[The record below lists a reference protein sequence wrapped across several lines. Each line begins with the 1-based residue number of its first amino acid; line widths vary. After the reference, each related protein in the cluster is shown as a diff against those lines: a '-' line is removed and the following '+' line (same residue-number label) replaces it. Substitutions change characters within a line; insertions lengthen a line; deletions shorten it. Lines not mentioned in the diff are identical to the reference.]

1 MDEIAFEIINDA
13 IFSKTIS
20 SNKLGKISRR
30 LQNSNIY
37 LPILKKSAPL
47 TPFPLLLFS
56 WSLMKVS
63 YLLLILITVTLAGTL
78 FFGIGPLLGNL
89 HDFSPTDPIKIEVVS
104 FSAGDRYND
113 SLRFQDNILILR
125 HAGGS
130 PVSLDAVSIQITGK
144 GNVYSGI
151 PGSGGR
157 MIYGDVL
164 VYYEHINS
172 SRKNS
177 GFVRNNRETLRDG
190 LWSPGEILILTG
202 NDSLNSTVSSV
213 FASVNGNSDTSN
225 NYGFSSNQTLEI
237 RIYQK
242 NRAGNPRL
250 VLKKEAAV

>member
-1 MDEIAFEIINDA
+1 MQV
-13 IFSKTIS
+13 S
-20 SNKLGKISRR
+20 S
-30 LQNSNIY
+30 
-37 LPILKKSAPL
+37 
-47 TPFPLLLFS
+47 
-56 WSLMKVS
+56 
-63 YLLLILITVTLAGTL
+63 LLLILITISLAGAL
-78 FFGIGPLLGNL
+78 FLGVGPLLGNL
-89 HDFSPTDPIKIEVVS
+89 HDFSPAAPIKIEVVS

-130 PVSLDAVSIQITGK
+130 SVSLDAISIQITGK

-172 SRKNS
+172 NRKNS
-177 GFVRNNRETLRDG
+177 DFGRNNRETLRDG
-190 LWSPGEILILTG
+190 FWSPGERLVLTG
-202 NDSLNSTVSSV
+202 NDSLNTTVSSV
-213 FASVNGNSDTSN
+213 FASANGNSETSN

-237 RIYQK
+237 QIYQK
-242 NRAGNPRL
+242 NRAGNPQL